1 MENLIKQGGT
11 SKFCEYLKT
20 ITECIISGKCENHQG
35 KKQTPC
41 MAEQE
46 EQGTAQ
52 LLQTHDDN
60 GQRHLQRL
68 ELRSH
73 SSAAYTK
80 IKRGR
85 ELSKPPKA
93 TTTFSNSNC
102 STQVQRGKNK
112 VNLLLLPH
120 SKSSE
125 KHNRKTRN
133 SIESKCLEEKFL
145 WDWSETHVCSTQLQ
159 LPKITG
165 NQINL
170 NGKDGYKMP
179 PLVMNYMSSG
189 SLYNHEHPAIS
200 SH

>member
-1 MENLIKQGGT
+1 MYYFWKMWKSPGQ
-11 SKFCEYLKT
+11 K
-20 ITECIISGKCENHQG
+20 
-35 KKQTPC
+35 
-41 MAEQE
+41 AEQE

-102 STQVQRGKNK
+102 STQVQKQGEPFVFTSLQILWKAQQENQEQHWEQVLGREILMGLEWNPCLWHPTTASKN
-112 VNLLLLPH
+112 H
-120 SKSSE
+120 WKSDQPE
-125 KHNRKTRN
+125 WKRWLQNA
-133 SIESKCLEEKFL
+133 SI
-145 WDWSETHVCSTQLQ
+145 
-159 LPKITG
+159 G
-165 NQINL
+165 NELHAMWEFVQSWTPCN
-170 NGKDGYKMP
+170 
-179 PLVMNYMSSG
+179 
-189 SLYNHEHPAIS
+189 
-200 SH
+200 